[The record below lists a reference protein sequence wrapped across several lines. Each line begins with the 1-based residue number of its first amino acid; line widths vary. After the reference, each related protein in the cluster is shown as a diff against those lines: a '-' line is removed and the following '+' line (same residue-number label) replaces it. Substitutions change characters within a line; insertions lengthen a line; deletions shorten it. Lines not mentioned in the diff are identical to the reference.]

1 MLSEECQKSNT
12 LFSYAVFALHY
23 AQMIVL
29 LYYKYTAVPH
39 AQEEVQKHLELCKS
53 LQLKG
58 RILISNEGINGTCSG
73 TRESVE
79 QYKAYMNAHP
89 VFCDIAFKESESEQH
104 PFAKLFV
111 RLRPELVTLRHPVS
125 IESKA
130 PYITPSEL
138 HDTLNNN
145 EDVVL
150 IDMRNEYEAKIG
162 HFRNAHIVPMDNFR
176 ELPGLLPSMQHLKD
190 KQVITYCTG
199 GIRCE
204 KASALLRENGF
215 TNVRQL
221 EGGIVK
227 YCEQFPDG
235 HFLGSCFV
243 FDDRMSVRYYGKQ
256 APRYTATCE
265 HCGRTCDRYIDCNDI
280 PCHALCICCEA
291 CEKKHNGLCV
301 QCAAKTACS
310 V

>member
-1 MLSEECQKSNT
+1 
-12 LFSYAVFALHY
+12 
-23 AQMIVL
+23 MIVL
-29 LYYKYTAVPH
+29 LYYKYIAVPN
-39 AQEEVQKHLELCKS
+39 AEAEVRAHLELCRS
-53 LQLKG
+53 LNLKG
-58 RILISNEGINGTCSG
+58 RILISAEGINGTCSG

-79 QYKAYMNAHP
+79 KYKEYMNAHP
-89 VFCDIAFKESESEQH
+89 VFSDIVFKETEHADH
-104 PFAKLFV
+104 PFKKLFV
-111 RLRPELVTLRHPVS
+111 RLRPELVTLRAPVS

-130 PYITPSEL
+130 PYITPEEL
-138 HDTLNNN
+138 HATLDRK

-176 ELPGLLPSMQHLKD
+176 ELPGLLPSMEHLKH

-204 KASALLRENGF
+204 KASALLREHGF
-215 TNVRQL
+215 DNVRQL

-243 FDDRMSVRYYGKQ
+243 FDDRMSVRYYGKKQ
-256 APRYTATCE
+256 PTYLTACE
-265 HCGRTCDRYIDCNDI
+265 YCGTACDRYLDCCEI
-280 PCHALCICCEA
+280 PCHALFICCEA
-291 CEKKHNGLCV
+291 CERKHAGFCTK
-301 QCAAKTACS
+301 CASGKAVAA
-310 V
+310 